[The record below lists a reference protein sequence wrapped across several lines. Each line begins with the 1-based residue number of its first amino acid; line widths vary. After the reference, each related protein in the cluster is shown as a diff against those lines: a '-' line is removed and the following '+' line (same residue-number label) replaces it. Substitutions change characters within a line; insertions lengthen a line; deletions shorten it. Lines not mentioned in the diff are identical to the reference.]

1 MAKID
6 VIGVKARATEDEKVV
21 ADIEAALYLEG
32 DGKNGGMRVPNI
44 SFEVKTAIAKAV
56 GISSEIGFL
65 EINDVLV
72 DACSQEDPA
81 SIESTTAEFL
91 ITATY
96 TEGDKV
102 KKVSEKVKID
112 IGRQLSDVFSK
123 KKVRKATEASEKL
136 RRDQQEAQ
144 RIAEAE
150 RLRKK
155 RELYEALEPGRKR
168 QIKADITQAG
178 EDIKSRE
185 RLQIDPF
192 NVLREYAD
200 HPHAEKVAL
209 EVANE
214 APLRTLKAV
223 RIYKSTGWAA
233 EVVKIATEKEPEKSI
248 EVLEEYKDKPWAP
261 LILKTAAKRF
271 PHQVVKALARYE
283 EFPWAEKVINSIA
296 EDSPQAVFE
305 EVQMW
310 EYHPWAEKVAM
321 TAASRAPEFTINNF
335 SLYQTQPWAK
345 RVYDS
350 VAARARLGDT
360 ASAESQRLLK
370 KMLTDAG
377 NEIVNNKKN
386 PEIAKRNLAKI
397 YEHRTHPYAL
407 TVMMKVANENPDICI
422 ENIDIYKSAKWA
434 GAIMVHAASKSYR
447 YPTANLVKYREMPWA
462 GEVMKTSAR
471 VWPAGVIIA
480 LPQYAQY
487 VWAKSVVLETLKIH
501 TKWDLS
507 SSSLLSPG
515 RAIFEHFEF
524 IEFQPW
530 AEEVV
535 RLAAKTNPIDA
546 VDLREKYQD
555 YPWAAEIIKQAQKDK
570 AKFAP
575 YEEGDDPSSG
585 ISRRKLIK
593 WGLLGIAG
601 LAGLSYGGYHGIRWA
616 KSSSYEKRLKSSGIN
631 LEDISEDPDEI
642 LPSDINANFS
652 LINALNTFKDMEVQ
666 KVFKKNKNGTYK
678 YEWDNVMYQMLTNI
692 FKHYSSGQVEM
703 IADGFI
709 TINKSFDDS
718 SSASSIDI
726 PDWLTLEIIPTET
739 ESTYKVKIV
748 TKQTP
753 DRPISEILKFTLEK
767 NKDGGNYFSDI
778 DHEVEIQYGY
788 FSKYKSKVIH
798 SAKGQ
803 AAIREKRRKRALEEK
818 RD

>member
-1 MAKID
+1 MAKIED
-6 VIGVKARATEDEKVV
+6 IVWKARATDDERVV
-21 ADIEAALYLEG
+21 LDIEAALYREG
-32 DGKNGGMRVPNI
+32 DGKNGGIRVPNI
-44 SFEVKTAIAKAV
+44 SFEVKTAISKAV

-65 EINDVLV
+65 EINDILV
-72 DACSQEDPA
+72 DACSQDDAA
-81 SIESTTAEFL
+81 SIESKSAEFL

-96 TEGDKV
+96 NEGDQV

-123 KKVRKATEASEKL
+123 KKVRKAAEASEKL
-136 RRDQQEAQ
+136 RIEQKEAE

-168 QIKADITQAG
+168 QIKSDITQAG
-178 EDIKSRE
+178 EDIKLRE

-209 EVANE
+209 EVAAE
-214 APLRTLKAV
+214 AALRTLESV
-223 RIYKSTGWAA
+223 GVYKSAGWAA

-335 SLYQTQPWAK
+335 SLYETQPWAK
-345 RVYDS
+345 RIYDS
-350 VAARARLGDT
+350 VAARARLGDA

-386 PEIAKRNLAKI
+386 PELAKRNLAKI

-407 TVMMKVANENPDICI
+407 TVMMKVANENPYICI

-434 GAIMVHAASKSYR
+434 GAVMVHAASRSRGATTSLK
-447 YPTANLVKYREMPWA
+447 KYREMPWA
-462 GEVMKTSAR
+462 GEVMKASAR
-471 VWPAGVIIA
+471 VWPADAIA
-480 LPQYAQY
+480 SLPEYAQFE
-487 VWAKSVVLETLKIH
+487 WAKSVVLETLK
-501 TKWDLS
+501 TS
-507 SSSLLSPG
+507 TRGGESPG
-515 RAIFEHFEF
+515 KSIFELFEF

-535 RLAAKTNPIDA
+535 RLAAKANPATA
-546 VDLREKYQD
+546 VALSEKYQG
-555 YPWAAEIIKQAQKDK
+555 YPWAAAVIEHARKNM
-570 AKFAP
+570 AKVAGP
-575 YEEGDDPSSG
+575 VPAAKNSKKL
-585 ISRRKLIK
+585 SRRNLIK
-593 WGLLGIAG
+593 WGFLSIAG
-601 LAGLSYGGYHGIRWA
+601 VAGGYHGLQWA
-616 KSSSYEKRLKSSGIN
+616 KSPDYEKLLESCDIN

-642 LPSDINANFS
+642 LPSDIDSKLA
-652 LINALNTFKDMEVQ
+652 LINSMGVFKDLNVPIIFD
-666 KVFKKNKNGTYK
+666 KHSDGSYK
-678 YEWDNVMYQMLTNI
+678 YNLSGITDQIMANI
-692 FKHYSSGQVEM
+692 FKKDYIQASYYKTV
-703 IADGFI
+703 ADGFI
-709 TINKSFDDS
+709 SISDFFHDS
-718 SSASSIDI
+718 SGNLAEI
-726 PDWLTLEIIPTET
+726 PDWLTIEIAPIKLG
-739 ESTYKVKIV
+739 SIYKVKIM
-748 TKQTP
+748 TKQIP
-753 DRPISEILKFTLEK
+753 SRPISEVLQFTMETNK
-767 NKDGGNYFSDI
+767 NGPKSFSDI

-798 SAKGQ
+798 SAEGQ
-803 AAIREKRRKRALEEK
+803 AAIRERRRKRELEEK